1 MDTSI
6 LHDPIFLFLVGFVAL
21 VWFLTNA
28 FAAIGLSGVD
38 RNDLVKKLR
47 GDDKSMDELHKRVDE
62 LKEKK

>member
-6 LHDPIFLFLVGFVAL
+6 LHNPIFLFLVGFVAL

-47 GDDKSMDELHKRVDE
+47 GDDKSIDELHKRVDE

>member
-38 RNDLVKKLR
+38 RNDLIKKLR